1 MKPTPQKGD
10 FFESGEIMA
19 TESWK
24 AKNDWVNLL
33 QGASLICLRPIEEDV
48 HSQGRTP
55 DEHITQ
61 NRNCHVYPESTHQ

>member
-1 MKPTPQKGD
+1 MTSTSQKGD

-48 HSQGRTP
+48 HSQG
-55 DEHITQ
+55 
-61 NRNCHVYPESTHQ
+61 